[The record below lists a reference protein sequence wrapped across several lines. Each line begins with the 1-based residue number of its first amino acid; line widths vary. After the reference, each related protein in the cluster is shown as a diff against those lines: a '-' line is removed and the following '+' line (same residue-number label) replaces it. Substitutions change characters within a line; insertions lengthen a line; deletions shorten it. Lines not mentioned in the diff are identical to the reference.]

1 MSNHPWAVATPLMS
15 DPNGHWVQ
23 SPGADTACST
33 LAGLAVLG
41 GLVAG
46 TTAAAA
52 NLRQVRTGALDT
64 GPALIATARTATIGA
79 AATAVAGAVAG
90 AVAQQGLLRLGLMLA
105 VGTAVVYGLEQ
116 WGRDHPVDEDREGP
130 HD

>member
-1 MSNHPWAVATPLMS
+1 MSNHHMAFTDPLVS
-15 DPNGHWVQ
+15 DPRGHWVQ
-23 SPGADTACST
+23 YPSADTACST
-33 LAGLAVLG
+33 LVGLALLG

-46 TTAAAA
+46 STAAAA
-52 NLRQVRTGALDT
+52 NLRQVRAGTIQT

-105 VGTAVVYGLEQ
+105 VGTTVAYGLDQ
-116 WGRDHPVDEDREGP
+116 WGREGREEP

>member
-1 MSNHPWAVATPLMS
+1 MPAVAPWGL
-15 DPNGHWVQ
+15 DPQGYWAP
-23 SPGADTACST
+23 SPSADTACST

-46 TTAAAA
+46 STAASN
-52 NLRQVRTGALDT
+52 NLRQVRAGTLDT
-64 GPALIATARTATIGA
+64 GPALTATVRTATIGA

-90 AVAQQGLLRLGLMLA
+90 AVTQQGLLRLGLMLA
-105 VGTAVVYGLEQ
+105 VGTAVAYGLDQ
-116 WGRDHPVDEDREGP
+116 WSRTPPEET

>member
-1 MSNHPWAVATPLMS
+1 MSNPPLAFG
-15 DPNGHWVQ
+15 DPFVSRPPEYRVQ
-23 SPGADTACST
+23 YPSADTACST

-46 TTAAAA
+46 STAAAA
-52 NLRQVRTGALDT
+52 NQRQVRAGTLETGL
-64 GPALIATARTATIGA
+64 ALIDTARTATIGA

-105 VGTAVVYGLEQ
+105 VGTAVVYGLDQ
-116 WGRDHPVDEDREGP
+116 WGRDNREEP